1 MISLTGA
8 GPRMVDSTTPTPQ
21 HPSLQEPPADAP
33 LMLQRPLSL
42 ALALAPLLVA
52 SPPAAAQTIVKNTRQ
67 AGFVALP
74 GSNFTAG
81 LWAFEGSNGRQYCL
95 QTHLNNGLYVIDTT
109 DTSAPTVVSTVLGY
123 YRKVAVY
130 QDHAYATADSVPTWV
145 IDLSD
150 PTQAT
155 AVNSLAAGAH
165 TLRVD
170 ETNGRLYLNRSS
182 SMQVYDLTQDPA
194 APQLLGTWTGP
205 THDCRPAGD
214 LVYVNG
220 SGGTRILDLSDPGSP
235 VQLAAIPDG
244 NHSSDV
250 YHAPSGETYLLT
262 CDEFTGGHLNVWN
275 VTDPAQPSWVSKYQT
290 PTNGSTS
297 VHNVE
302 VKGAYAYLGY
312 YLDQLRILDLSNP
325 NDPAEVGVWD
335 NNPENTGVW
344 WDDAWD
350 AIPDH
355 DAVYMNQQL
364 DTPAG
369 PKGLYTLDFFPAFGT
384 ASAGAGGV
392 EPEIWW
398 SFGPPSPGNADFGMR
413 LSNAAPDSFAFLL
426 IGASRTSWGPVSL
439 PYALGAIDAPNALLQ
454 VSPDLWVGAATD
466 SDGEA
471 LLSLPL
477 SASLPNVTL
486 YAQWIVKDPGAP
498 NPGGWAV
505 TKGGEL
511 VLQ

>member
-1 MISLTGA
+1 MTHGFRSSISTLVLIG
-8 GPRMVDSTTPTPQ
+8 V
-21 HPSLQEPPADAP
+21 
-33 LMLQRPLSL
+33 
-42 ALALAPLLVA
+42 LAPLA
-52 SPPAAAQTIVKNTRQ
+52 GAQTIVKNTRQ
-67 AGFVALP
+67 AGFVPLP
-74 GSNFTAG
+74 GANFTAG
-81 LWAFEGSNGRQYCL
+81 LWAYESPDGRQYCL
-95 QTHLNNGLYVIDTT
+95 QTHLGNGLYVIDTT
-109 DTSAPTVVSTVLGY
+109 DTSTPTVVSTVLGF

-130 QDHAYATADSVPTWV
+130 QTWAYATADSVPTWV

-155 AVNSLAAGAH
+155 AVKQLASSAH

-170 ETNGRLYLNRSS
+170 ESNGRLYLNRTSS
-182 SMQVYDLTQDPA
+182 LEIYDLTQDPA
-194 APQLLGTWTGP
+194 DPQLVGTWTGP

-214 LVYVNG
+214 VVYVNG
-220 SGGTRILDLSDPGSP
+220 SGGTRILDLSDPAQP
-235 VQLAAIPDG
+235 VQLGSLPDG

-250 YHAPSGETYLLT
+250 YVAPDGTTYLLT
-262 CDEFTGGHLNVWN
+262 CDEVTGGHVNVWD
-275 VTDPAQPSWVSKYQT
+275 VSDPENPVWKSKYST

-312 YLDQLRILDLSNP
+312 YLDQLRILDLRNP
-325 NDPAEVGVWD
+325 NDLVEVGVWD
-335 NNPENTGVW
+335 NNPENTGIF
-344 WDDAWD
+344 WDDAWE

-369 PKGLYTLDFFPAFGT
+369 PKGLYTIDFFPGFG
-384 ASAGAGGV
+384 AGSAGAGGV
-392 EPEIWW
+392 VPEIWW

-413 LSNAAPDSFAFLL
+413 LTDAAPDSFAILM

-439 PYALGAIDAPNALLQ
+439 PYALGAIDAPNAELL
-454 VSPDLWVGAATD
+454 VSPDVWFAAPTD
-466 SDGEA
+466 SDGNA
-471 LLSLPL
+471 FLALPL
-477 SASLPNVTL
+477 STTLPNVTL

-505 TKGGEL
+505 TRGGEL